1 MTAPVIA
8 ISGHP
13 GGGKSTLTLALAKRL
28 DAPALHYDDFETM
41 TKRPPM
47 QVRRWIEQGSD
58 YDEIELQPLAAALSR
73 HAASGA
79 RLVLFDTLLGR
90 AHRQTGQ
97 MIDLLIWI
105 DTPPD
110 IALARKIAETAAR
123 AAPGEAAQFV
133 GWLGSYMEHYQSFIS
148 GTYELQRQR
157 VRPGADIVLD
167 GRQSAAELAEQALAA
182 ILARI

>member
-1 MTAPVIA
+1 MTAPIVA

-13 GGGKSTLTLALAKRL
+13 GGGKTTLTLALAKRL
-28 DAPALHYDDFETM
+28 GVQALHYDDFETM
-41 TKRPPM
+41 TKRPPAE
-47 QVRRWIEQGSD
+47 VRRWIEQGSD
-58 YDEIELQPLAAALSR
+58 YDEIDLARLAEELER
-73 HAASGA
+73 HAASDV
-79 RLVLFDTLLGR
+79 RLVLVDTLLGR

-110 IALARKIAETAAR
+110 IALARKIAEAAAR
-123 AAPGEAAQFV
+123 ATPGEAAQFV

-157 VRPGADIVLD
+157 VRPAADIVLD
-167 GRQSAAELAEQALAA
+167 GRLGAAELADQAFAA